1 MGNAAKCDI
10 NRNVL
15 GKCAVAESDME
26 KPDID
31 IETYLEN
38 RAKQDAL
45 FQDKFTKTLTI
56 LFTDLKDSTSITET
70 EGDLAMRQMIKQ
82 HNDILFPIIK
92 AHRGVLVKTIGD
104 GTLSYFE
111 TAQDCLHAAVDIQ
124 KEIDSSNLQK
134 KSKVPLLVRI
144 GFHTGKCILEKND
157 VYGDVV
163 NTAARVQSAAHPGD
177 IYLSEA
183 AFNALSDR
191 SEVYCR
197 FVEKATLKGKKET
210 VDLYKAFWNE
220 KEIEMDL
227 AAKQTV
233 PEGKPM
239 PLALKLALIV
249 LAPLLMVLLLV
260 WVSGLLGDTN
270 SGADKRSIKHSVTD
284 SPADVK

>member
-1 MGNAAKCDI
+1 MTNTSTFEEYG
-10 NRNVL
+10 
-15 GKCAVAESDME
+15 VAEQDME
-26 KPDID
+26 KQDL
-31 IETYLEN
+31 EMEAYLEN
-38 RAKQDAL
+38 RAKQDAI

-56 LFTDLKDSTSITET
+56 LFTDLKDSTSMTEN
-70 EGDLAMRQMIKQ
+70 EGDLAMRQIIKQ
-82 HNDILFPIIK
+82 HNDILFPLIK
-92 AHRGVLVKTIGD
+92 SHKGVLVKTIGD

-111 TAQDCLHAAVDIQ
+111 NAQDCLRASVQIQ

-134 KSKVPLLVRI
+134 KTKVPILVRI

-183 AFNALSDR
+183 AFQALSDK

-210 VDLYKAFWNE
+210 VDLYKAFWNPN
-220 KEIEMDL
+220 EIEEDL
-227 AAKQTV
+227 AGKVVV
-233 PEGKPM
+233 PQGQPM
-239 PLALKLALIV
+239 SVALKLALIV
-249 LAPLLMVLLLV
+249 IVPLMAVLLIV
-260 WVSGLLGDTN
+260 WASGMLGGSE

-284 SPADVK
+284 GAAGGK

>member
-1 MGNAAKCDI
+1 
-10 NRNVL
+10 
-15 GKCAVAESDME
+15 ME

-31 IETYLEN
+31 IESYLES
-38 RAKQDAL
+38 RAKLESDFHQ
-45 FQDKFTKTLTI
+45 KFTKTLTI
-56 LFTDLKDSTSITET
+56 LFTDLKDSTSMTEN
-70 EGDLAMRQMIKQ
+70 EGDLAMRQIIKQ

-92 AHRGVLVKTIGD
+92 ARNGVLVKTIGD

-111 TAQDCLHAAVDIQ
+111 SAQDCLRATVEIQ

-134 KSKVPLLVRI
+134 KTKEPLLVRI

-227 AAKQTV
+227 TVKQTV

-239 PLALKLALIV
+239 PVALKLALITV
-249 LAPLLMVLLLV
+249 VPLLAVLFLV
-260 WVSGLLGDTN
+260 WVSGLLGDTD

-284 SPADVK
+284 NAAEGK

>member
-1 MGNAAKCDI
+1 
-10 NRNVL
+10 
-15 GKCAVAESDME
+15 ME
-26 KPDID
+26 KPDVD
-31 IETYLEN
+31 IESFLES
-38 RAKQDAL
+38 RAKLESDFHQ
-45 FQDKFTKTLTI
+45 KFTKTLTI
-56 LFTDLKDSTSITET
+56 LFTDLKDSTSMTES
-70 EGDLAMRQMIKQ
+70 EGDLAMRQIIKQ

-92 AHRGVLVKTIGD
+92 ARNGVLVKTIGD

-111 TAQDCLHAAVDIQ
+111 SAQDCLRATVEIQ

-134 KSKVPLLVRI
+134 KTKAPILVRI

-183 AFNALSDR
+183 AFNALADR

-220 KEIEMDL
+220 NEIEMDL
-227 AAKQTV
+227 AVKQTV

-239 PLALKLALIV
+239 PVALKLALIV
-249 LAPLLMVLLLV
+249 VIPMLAVLFLV
-260 WVSGLLGDTN
+260 WVSGLLG
-270 SGADKRSIKHSVTD
+270 GADSGDDRRSIKHSVTD
-284 SPADVK
+284 NAAEGK

>member
-1 MGNAAKCDI
+1 
-10 NRNVL
+10 
-15 GKCAVAESDME
+15 ME
-26 KPDID
+26 KPDLE
-31 IETYLEN
+31 IEAYLEN

-45 FQDKFTKTLTI
+45 FQEKFTKTLTI
-56 LFTDLKDSTSITET
+56 LFTDLKDSTSMTET
-70 EGDLAMRQMIKQ
+70 EGDLAMRQIIKQ

-92 AHRGVLVKTIGD
+92 ARNGVLVKTIGD

-111 TAQDCLHAAVDIQ
+111 NAQDCLRAAVDIQ
-124 KEIDSSNLQK
+124 KGIDLSNLQK
-134 KSKVPLLVRI
+134 KTKAPILVRI

-183 AFNALSDR
+183 AFHALSDK

-210 VDLYKAFWNE
+210 VDLYKAFWNPNEVE
-220 KEIEMDL
+220 KDL
-227 AAKQTV
+227 VGKEAV
-233 PEGKPM
+233 PQGKPM
-239 PLALKLALIV
+239 SVPLKLALIV
-249 LAPLLMVLLLV
+249 IVPLMAVLLLV
-260 WVSGLLGDTN
+260 WFSGLFGGSE

-284 SPADVK
+284 SAADGK

>member
-1 MGNAAKCDI
+1 M
-10 NRNVL
+10 
-15 GKCAVAESDME
+15 AESDME
-26 KPDID
+26 KPDVD

-45 FQDKFTKTLTI
+45 FHDKFTKTLTI
-56 LFTDLKDSTSITET
+56 LFTDLKDSTSMTEN
-70 EGDLAMRQMIKQ
+70 EGDLAMRQIIKQ

-92 AHRGVLVKTIGD
+92 ANNGVLVKTIGD

-111 TAQDCLHAAVDIQ
+111 SAQDCLHATVQIQ
-124 KEIDSSNLQK
+124 KEIDSSNLHK
-134 KSKVPLLVRI
+134 KTKVPILVRI

-227 AAKQTV
+227 SVKQTV

-239 PLALKLALIV
+239 PVALKLTLIV
-249 LAPLLMVLLLV
+249 VVPLLVVLFLV
-260 WVSGLLGDTN
+260 WVSGLLGDKN
-270 SGADKRSIKHSVTD
+270 SGDDRRSIKHSVTD
-284 SPADVK
+284 SPTEAK